1 MAYELDQFCSDLSTD
16 LQNLPLQEAIDKG
29 AQNLARLLA
38 NDSFIASAFGEDM
51 PPKRLLYHDA
61 ATDFYVFAHLQKEG
75 KSGAPHSHGASW
87 AIYGNAYNFTDMT
100 EYQRVNGADE
110 EAAVLKISDRYRL
123 SKGMT
128 RGYGPHLIHS
138 TSHPQRAW
146 VIRVTGTNL
155 DVLPRFHFKK
165 DRDQLI
171 EA

>member
-87 AIYGNAYNFTDMT
+87 AIYGNAHNFTDMT
-100 EYQRVNGADE
+100 EYQRLNSADE